1 MNVRLSASPALRVE
15 ELQLAGAVRI
25 HEHRQHFA
33 AEQARQHVDMD
44 EEVGAR
50 RDPSRAVEREPSAWH
65 DHVHVRMMRHRRSPC
80 VEHGCNAN
88 PGAEALWI
96 GGDGERGFGRRLHE
110 QVIDDA
116 LVLISDIAQLTGQRV
131 DNVEVADGQQL
142 GFARGEPFLCRR
154 ALALGA
160 VAVAATVVADDGVST
175 RTVLATRDMTSERC
189 RAAALDRTHHLHLV
203 EADMPRVSRT
213 PSGAVVAE
221 DVRDLQRWSNHNRRR

>member
-1 MNVRLSASPALRVE
+1 MPILRT
-15 ELQLAGAVRI
+15 
-25 HEHRQHFA
+25 
-33 AEQARQHVDMD
+33 
-44 EEVGAR
+44 
-50 RDPSRAVEREPSAWH
+50 
-65 DHVHVRMMRHRRSPC
+65 
-80 VEHGCNAN
+80 
-88 PGAEALWI
+88 EALWI

-154 ALALGA
+154 ALALRA
-160 VAVAATVVADDGVST
+160 VAIAATVVADDGVST
-175 RTVLATRDMTSERC
+175 RTVLATRDMTSECC

-203 EADMPRVSRT
+203 EAHMPRVSQT

-221 DVRDLQRWSNHNRRR
+221 DVPDLQRWSNHNRRRYAGGPSFDLSLRLRIFRCGRDSCVSGLSTAAIMPVATRV